1 MPNNTL
7 FKMFFKNLFTC
18 FFITWI
24 LATCSIEI
32 RWRGWSLC
40 KLFHSYYESLF
51 MSMYDKQ
58 TKCCGCVTSH
68 SQQIGQP
75 PCLALTDLWTS
86 KQCLKYFTSGNK
98 NGSVLFLTRK
108 CIWNQPSLKFPCVF
122 ITHNKVTSIAP
133 SYLSLNRQGFYYELK
148 RQINN

>member
-1 MPNNTL
+1 MPNNTYL
-7 FKMFFKNLFTC
+7 FK
-18 FFITWI
+18 
-24 LATCSIEI
+24 
-32 RWRGWSLC
+32 C

-51 MSMYDKQ
+51 MSMHDKQ

-86 KQCLKYFTSGNK
+86 KQSLKYFTSGNK

-108 CIWNQPSLKFPCVF
+108 CIWNQPSLKFSSVF

-133 SYLSLNRQGFYYELK
+133 SYLSLNRRGFYYDLK
-148 RQINN
+148 QGKLTINRVSRVTVTRCPWCSVSFASSP